1 MQLSHSVVSDSFA
14 TPWTA
19 ACQAP
24 LSMEFSR
31 KATGEGCHFLLQGIF
46 LTQGLNPCLLHLLHW
61 QADSLPPSHL
71 ESPSLN
77 LTLNK
82 LMPQA
87 NLQVDYSLDFFFSR
101 ESLSVEFTGANN
113 QWATGSKFRDENVT
127 EKFILC
133 PPSPLSALGSLKLC
147 FYNAG
152 CCLWFFFWKLQI
164 KIFED

>member
-1 MQLSHSVVSDSFA
+1 MHSCSVVSNSMQPHGLSPA
-14 TPWTA
+14 RLLYPWNF
-19 ACQAP
+19 P
-24 LSMEFSR
+24 GNN
-31 KATGEGCHFLLQGIF
+31 TGVGCHFLLQGIF
-46 LTQGLNPCLLHLLHW
+46 PTQGLNPCLLHLLHW
-61 QADSLPPSHL
+61 QADSLPLSHL
-71 ESPSLN
+71 ERPFLN

-113 QWATGSKFRDENVT
+113 QWATGSKSRDENVT

-152 CCLWFFFWKLQI
+152 YCLWFFFWKLQI